1 MEVNNERFVA
11 GGGTTALG
19 IIGTALGGLAT
30 VGNGNGLNLFGGNRM
45 AEADAKIAKLEAER
59 YTDGVIMHEREL
71 SNAKDVLIATLTE
84 KVNQI
89 AQKNAEDIKAFKE
102 ESALRAEIDRK
113 QAKIDILEAT
123 APLSAGIG
131 ANSAAISGIQQVLT
145 SLTKVVIP
153 SSSVCSVSSASK

>member
-1 MEVNNERFVA
+1 MEVNNNERFVA
-11 GGGTTALG
+11 GGGTLALG

-30 VGNGNGLNLFGGNRM
+30 VANGGGASLFGGNRM

-59 YTDGVIMHEREL
+59 YTDAAMLHEREH
-71 SNAKDVLIATLTE
+71 SAAADVLIATLTE
-84 KVNQI
+84 KVNQL

-102 ESALRAEIDRK
+102 EAALRAEIDRK

-131 ANSAAISGIQQVLT
+131 ANTAAISGIQNVL
-145 SLTKVVIP
+145 SGITKFVVP
-153 SSSVCSVSSASK
+153 SSAVCGTSSSR

>member
-102 ESALRAEIDRK
+102 ESAL
-113 QAKIDILEAT
+113 L
-123 APLSAGIG
+123 L
-131 ANSAAISGIQQVLT
+131 
-145 SLTKVVIP
+145 
-153 SSSVCSVSSASK
+153 